1 MWGWVSGL
9 IFHGEWLEVPGG
21 SVMQQSTLEDDR
33 QLGCRGLG
41 G

>member
-1 MWGWVSGL
+1 VGSGARVDAR
-9 IFHGEWLEVPGG
+9 GEWLEVPGG